1 MAVNVKIGD
10 KVRYLN
16 SVGGGVVTRFQSKDI
31 VLVEEED
38 GFETPCLVSQVVVVK
53 ETNQYN
59 FPVEDPVKEINDKKA
74 KAAGVKPQVE
84 EEDDDEEIKV
94 PEYTWNER
102 YETPDG
108 EQLTIYLAFVP
119 KDVKQLQTT
128 DMELYIVNDS
138 NYYLQFAL
146 YSGSDKMRLRQ
157 QNLVEPQTKLYLETI
172 NKIGLNDLEQLRFQ
186 GFAYKQ
192 IQFEAKPALDIELK
206 INPTKFY
213 KLHSFRENDY
223 FDEDAMLVTIV
234 KNDVMDL
241 GMICGGACD
250 VFFHYLPAGDA
261 HTIAL
266 CEKKV
271 GERKPVSKPQNPKP
285 AIIEVDL
292 HINQLIDNTNGL
304 SRADMLNY
312 QLGKFNE
319 VMQANLKRK
328 GQKIVFIHGKGEGV
342 LRAEIEKL
350 LKKKYYKCTFQDA
363 SFQQY
368 GFGATQVTIH

>member
-38 GFETPCLVSQVVVVK
+38 GFETPCLVSQVVVVQ
-53 ETNQYN
+53 ETNKYN

-74 KAAGVKPQVE
+74 KAAGSKPQVE
-84 EEDDDEEIKV
+84 VEEEEEIKV

-146 YSGSDKMRLRQ
+146 YSGADKMRVRSH
-157 QNLVEPQTKLYLETI
+157 NLVEPQTKLYLETI

-192 IQFEAKPALDIELK
+192 IQFEAKPAMDIELK

-241 GMICGGACD
+241 GMLIDPQQLQKA
-250 VFFHYLPAGDA
+250 
-261 HTIAL
+261 IS
-266 CEKKV
+266 EKKV
-271 GERKPVSKPQNPKP
+271 QEHKPQSKPQNPKP

-292 HINQLIDNTNGL
+292 HINQLVDNTNGL

-312 QLGKFNE
+312 QLEKFNQ
-319 VMQANLKRK
+319 VMQENLKRK

-350 LKKKYYKCTFQDA
+350 LKKKYYKCTYQDA

>member
-38 GFETPCLVSQVVVVK
+38 GFETPCLVSQVVVVQ
-53 ETNQYN
+53 ETNKYN
-59 FPVEDPVKEINDKKA
+59 FPVDDQVKDINDKRTKA
-74 KAAGVKPQVE
+74 IGAKSKAEVE
-84 EEDDDEEIKV
+84 EEEEIKV

-146 YSGSDKMRLRQ
+146 YSGADKMRVRSH
-157 QNLVEPQTKLYLETI
+157 NLVEPQTKLYLETI

-192 IQFEAKPALDIELK
+192 IEFEDLPDDFVCPLCGASKAQFSEA
-206 INPTKFY
+206 
-213 KLHSFRENDY
+213 
-223 FDEDAMLVTIV
+223 
-234 KNDVMDL
+234 
-241 GMICGGACD
+241 
-250 VFFHYLPAGDA
+250 
-261 HTIAL
+261 
-266 CEKKV
+266 
-271 GERKPVSKPQNPKP
+271 
-285 AIIEVDL
+285 
-292 HINQLIDNTNGL
+292 
-304 SRADMLNY
+304 
-312 QLGKFNE
+312 
-319 VMQANLKRK
+319 
-328 GQKIVFIHGKGEGV
+328 
-342 LRAEIEKL
+342 
-350 LKKKYYKCTFQDA
+350 
-363 SFQQY
+363 
-368 GFGATQVTIH
+368 

>member
-1 MAVNVKIGD
+1 MANVKIGD
-10 KVRYLN
+10 RVRYLN
-16 SVGGGVVTRFQSKDI
+16 AVGGGVVTRFQSKDI

-38 GFETPCLVSQVVVVK
+38 GFETPCLISQVVVVK

-59 FPVEDPVKEINDKKA
+59 FPVEEPTKEVNDKKRGA
-74 KAAGVKPQVE
+74 SSAASVEVE
-84 EEDDDEEIKV
+84 EEEEIKV

-102 YETPDG
+102 YETADG
-108 EQLTIYLAFVP
+108 EQLTVYLAFVP
-119 KDVKQLQTT
+119 KDIKQLQTT

-146 YSGSDKMRLRQ
+146 YSGDGKMRVRC

-172 NKIGLNDLEQLRFQ
+172 NKIGLNDLEHLRFQ

-192 IQFEAKPALDIELK
+192 IAFDAKPAMDIELK
-206 INPTKFY
+206 VNPTKFY

-223 FDEDAMLVTIV
+223 FDEDAMLVTII

-241 GMICGGACD
+241 GRLIDPQQLQRAIVD
-250 VFFHYLPAGDA
+250 KSKP
-261 HTIAL
+261 
-266 CEKKV
+266 EQ
-271 GERKPVSKPQNPKP
+271 KPVSKPQNPKP

-292 HINQLIDNTNGL
+292 HIDQLIDNKNGL

-312 QLGKFNE
+312 QLEKFNQ
-319 VMQANLKRK
+319 VMTENLKRK

-350 LKKKYYKCTFQDA
+350 LKKKYYKCKYQDA

-368 GFGATQVTIH
+368 GFGATQVTIY

>member
-38 GFETPCLVSQVVVVK
+38 GFETPCLVSQVVVVQ
-53 ETNQYN
+53 ETNKYN
-59 FPVEDPVKEINDKKA
+59 FPVEDPVKEVNEKKA
-74 KAAGVKPQVE
+74 SKAGVKPQVE
-84 EEDDDEEIKV
+84 EEEEEEIKV

-108 EQLTIYLAFVP
+108 EQLSVYLAFVP
-119 KDVKQLQTT
+119 KDIKQLQTT

-146 YSGSDKMRLRQ
+146 YSGDGKQRVRCH
-157 QNLVEPQTKLYLETI
+157 NLVEPQTKLYLETI
-172 NKIGLNDLEQLRFQ
+172 NKIGLNDLEHLRFQ

-192 IQFEAKPALDIELK
+192 IQFDAKPAMDIELK

-241 GMICGGACD
+241 GMLIDPQQLQKA
-250 VFFHYLPAGDA
+250 
-261 HTIAL
+261 IS
-266 CEKKV
+266 EKKH
-271 GERKPVSKPQNPKP
+271 EEKKPVSKPQNQKP

-312 QLGKFNE
+312 QLEKFNK
-319 VMQANLKRK
+319 VMQENLKRK
-328 GQKIVFIHGKGEGV
+328 G
-342 LRAEIEKL
+342 
-350 LKKKYYKCTFQDA
+350 
-363 SFQQY
+363 
-368 GFGATQVTIH
+368 

>member
-1 MAVNVKIGD
+1 
-10 KVRYLN
+10 
-16 SVGGGVVTRFQSKDI
+16 
-31 VLVEEED
+31 
-38 GFETPCLVSQVVVVK
+38 VVVVQ
-53 ETNQYN
+53 ETNKYN
-59 FPVEDPVKEINDKKA
+59 FPVEDPIKEINNKKSS
-74 KAAGVKPQVE
+74 KGQSVE
-84 EEDDDEEIKV
+84 VMPEEVEEEIKV

-119 KDVKQLQTT
+119 KDIKQLQTT

-146 YSGSDKMRLRQ
+146 YSGSDKMRVRSH
-157 QNLVEPQTKLYLETI
+157 NLVEPQTKLYLETI

-192 IQFEAKPALDIELK
+192 IQFEAKPAMDIELK

-234 KNDVMDL
+234 KNDVMDF
-241 GMICGGACD
+241 GMLIDPQQLQKA
-250 VFFHYLPAGDA
+250 
-261 HTIAL
+261 IS
-266 CEKKV
+266 EKRV
-271 GERKPVSKPQNPKP
+271 DERKPISKPQNQKP

-292 HINQLIDNTNGL
+292 HINELIDNTNGL

-312 QLGKFNE
+312 QLEKFNQ
-319 VMQANLKRK
+319 VMQENLKRK

-350 LKKKYYKCTFQDA
+350 LKKKYYKCTYQDA

>member
-1 MAVNVKIGD
+1 
-10 KVRYLN
+10 
-16 SVGGGVVTRFQSKDI
+16 
-31 VLVEEED
+31 
-38 GFETPCLVSQVVVVK
+38 
-53 ETNQYN
+53 
-59 FPVEDPVKEINDKKA
+59 
-74 KAAGVKPQVE
+74 
-84 EEDDDEEIKV
+84 
-94 PEYTWNER
+94 
-102 YETPDG
+102 
-108 EQLTIYLAFVP
+108 
-119 KDVKQLQTT
+119 
-128 DMELYIVNDS
+128 MELYIVNDS

-146 YSGSDKMRLRQ
+146 YSGTGKMRVRSH
-157 QNLVEPQTKLYLETI
+157 NLVEPQTKLYLETI

-192 IQFEAKPALDIELK
+192 IEFEAKPALDIELK

-241 GMICGGACD
+241 GMLIDPQQLQRA
-250 VFFHYLPAGDA
+250 
-261 HTIAL
+261 IS
-266 CEKKV
+266 EKKV
-271 GERKPVSKPQNPKP
+271 QEHKPQSKPQNPKP
-285 AIIEVDL
+285 TIIEVDL
-292 HINQLIDNTNGL
+292 HINQLVDNTNGL

-312 QLGKFNE
+312 QLEKFNQ
-319 VMQANLKRK
+319 VMQENLKRK

-350 LKKKYYKCTFQDA
+350 LKKKYYKCTYQDA

>member
-38 GFETPCLVSQVVVVK
+38 GFETPCLVSQVVVVQ
-53 ETNQYN
+53 ETNKYN
-59 FPVEDPVKEINDKKA
+59 FPVEDPVGTQRAASSTGSKKSVETQYIA
-74 KAAGVKPQVE
+74 SLQNE
-84 EEDDDEEIKV
+84 EEEEIKV

-128 DMELYIVNDS
+128 DMELYVVNDS

-146 YSGSDKMRLRQ
+146 YSGGDKMRLRSH
-157 QNLVEPQTKLYLETI
+157 NLVEPQTKLYLETI
-172 NKIGLNDLEQLRFQ
+172 NKIALNDLEQLRFQ
-186 GFAYKQ
+186 GFTYKQ
-192 IQFEAKPALDIELK
+192 IPFEAKPALDIELK

-241 GMICGGACD
+241 GMLIDPQQLQRA
-250 VFFHYLPAGDA
+250 
-261 HTIAL
+261 IS
-266 CEKKV
+266 EKRV
-271 GERKPVSKPQNPKP
+271 PEQKPQSKPQNPKP

-292 HINQLIDNTNGL
+292 HIDKLIDNTNGL

-312 QLGKFNE
+312 QLEKFNQ

-350 LKKKYYKCTFQDA
+350 LKKKYYKCTYQDA

>member
-38 GFETPCLVSQVVVVK
+38 GFETPCLVSEVVVVQ
-53 ETNQYN
+53 ETNKYN
-59 FPVEDPVKEINDKKA
+59 FPVEDPIKEINEKKA
-74 KAAGVKPQVE
+74 AKAGVAKQEVE
-84 EEDDDEEIKV
+84 EEIEEIKV

-102 YETPDG
+102 YETADG
-108 EQLTIYLAFVP
+108 EQLTMYLAFVP

-128 DMELYIVNDS
+128 DMELYVVNDS

-146 YSGSDKMRLRQ
+146 YSGGDKMRLRQ
-157 QNLVEPQTKLYLETI
+157 HNLVEPQTKLYLETV
-172 NKIGLNDLEQLRFQ
+172 NKIALNEFENLRFQ

-192 IQFEAKPALDIELK
+192 IPFDVKPALDIELK

-241 GMICGGACD
+241 GMLID
-250 VFFHYLPAGDA
+250 PAQLQKA
-261 HTIAL
+261 IS
-266 CEKKV
+266 EKKRV
-271 GERKPVSKPQNPKP
+271 EKKPQSKPQNPKP
-285 AIIEVDL
+285 VIIEVDL
-292 HINQLIDNTNGL
+292 HINQLVDNTNGL

-312 QLGKFNE
+312 QLERFNR
-319 VMQANLKRK
+319 VMQENLKRK

>member
-10 KVRYLN
+10 RVRYLN
-16 SVGGGVVTRFQSKDI
+16 AVGGGVVTRFQSKDI

-38 GFETPCLVSQVVVVK
+38 GFETPCLISQVVVVK

-59 FPVEDPVKEINDKKA
+59 FPVEEPTKEVNDKKRS
-74 KAAGVKPQVE
+74 AASAASVEVE
-84 EEDDDEEIKV
+84 EEEEIKV

-108 EQLTIYLAFVP
+108 EQLTVYLAFVP
-119 KDVKQLQTT
+119 KDIKQLQTT

-146 YSGSDKMRLRQ
+146 YSGDGKMRVRC
-157 QNLVEPQTKLYLETI
+157 QNQVEPQTKLYLETI
-172 NKIGLNDLEQLRFQ
+172 NKIGLNDLEHLRFQ

-192 IQFEAKPALDIELK
+192 IAFDVKPVLDIELK

-241 GMICGGACD
+241 GMLIDPQQLQRA
-250 VFFHYLPAGDA
+250 
-261 HTIAL
+261 IS
-266 CEKKV
+266 EKKV
-271 GERKPVSKPQNPKP
+271 QEQKPVSKPQNPKP

-292 HINQLIDNTNGL
+292 HIDQLIDNKNGL

-312 QLGKFNE
+312 QLAKFNE
-319 VMQANLKRK
+319 VMMANLKHK

-342 LRAEIEKL
+342 LRAEIEKQ
-350 LKKKYYKCTFQDA
+350 LKKKYYKCKYQDA

-368 GFGATQVTIH
+368 GFGATQVTIY

>member
-38 GFETPCLVSQVVVVK
+38 GFETPCLVSQVVVVQ
-53 ETNQYN
+53 ETNKYN
-59 FPVEDPVKEINDKKA
+59 FPVEDPIKEINNKKSS
-74 KAAGVKPQVE
+74 KGQSVE
-84 EEDDDEEIKV
+84 VMPEEVEEEIKV

-119 KDVKQLQTT
+119 KDIKQLQTT

-146 YSGSDKMRLRQ
+146 YSGSDKMRVRSH
-157 QNLVEPQTKLYLETI
+157 NLVEPQTKLYLETI

-192 IQFEAKPALDIELK
+192 IQFEAKPAMDIELK

-213 KLHSFRENDY
+213 KLHSTPCIGN
-223 FDEDAMLVTIV
+223 V
-234 KNDVMDL
+234 
-241 GMICGGACD
+241 
-250 VFFHYLPAGDA
+250 
-261 HTIAL
+261 
-266 CEKKV
+266 
-271 GERKPVSKPQNPKP
+271 
-285 AIIEVDL
+285 
-292 HINQLIDNTNGL
+292 
-304 SRADMLNY
+304 
-312 QLGKFNE
+312 
-319 VMQANLKRK
+319 
-328 GQKIVFIHGKGEGV
+328 
-342 LRAEIEKL
+342 
-350 LKKKYYKCTFQDA
+350 
-363 SFQQY
+363 
-368 GFGATQVTIH
+368 

>member
-1 MAVNVKIGD
+1 MASNVKIGD
-10 KVRYLN
+10 KVRYLH

-38 GFETPCLVSQVVVVK
+38 GFETPCLVSQVVVVQ
-53 ETNQYN
+53 ETNKYN

-74 KAAGVKPQVE
+74 AKAGVKPQVE
-84 EEDDDEEIKV
+84 VEEEEEIKV

-128 DMELYIVNDS
+128 DMELYVVNDS

-146 YSGSDKMRLRQ
+146 YSGGDKMRLRS

-186 GFAYKQ
+186 GFTYKQ
-192 IQFEAKPALDIELK
+192 IPFEAKPALDIELK

-241 GMICGGACD
+241 GMLIDPQQLQKA
-250 VFFHYLPAGDA
+250 
-261 HTIAL
+261 IS
-266 CEKKV
+266 EKKV
-271 GERKPVSKPQNPKP
+271 QQQKPQSKPQNPKP

-292 HINQLIDNTNGL
+292 HINQLVDNTNGL

-312 QLGKFNE
+312 QLEKFNQ
-319 VMQANLKRK
+319 VMQENLKRK

-342 LRAEIEKL
+342 LRAEIEKF
-350 LKKKYYKCTFQDA
+350 LK
-363 SFQQY
+363 
-368 GFGATQVTIH
+368 

>member
-16 SVGGGVVTRFQSKDI
+16 AMGGGVVTRFQSKDI

-59 FPVEDPVKEINDKKA
+59 FPVEEPTKEVNDKKRGA
-74 KAAGVKPQVE
+74 SAVVNVEVE
-84 EEDDDEEIKV
+84 EEEEIKI

-108 EQLTIYLAFVP
+108 EQLTVYLAFVP
-119 KDVKQLQTT
+119 KDIKQLQTT

-146 YSGSDKMRLRQ
+146 YSGADKMRVRC

-172 NKIGLNDLEQLRFQ
+172 NKIGLNDLEHLRFQ

-192 IQFEAKPALDIELK
+192 IAFDAKPVMDIELK
-206 INPTKFY
+206 VNPTKFY

-223 FDEDAMLVTIV
+223 FDEDAMLVTII

-241 GMICGGACD
+241 GMLIDPQQLQRA
-250 VFFHYLPAGDA
+250 
-261 HTIAL
+261 IS
-266 CEKKV
+266 EKKV
-271 GERKPVSKPQNPKP
+271 QEHKPVSKPQNPKP

-292 HINQLIDNTNGL
+292 HIDQLIDNKNGL

-312 QLGKFNE
+312 QLAKFNE
-319 VMQANLKRK
+319 VMMANLKRK

-342 LRAEIEKL
+342 LRVEIEKL
-350 LKKKYYKCTFQDA
+350 LKKKYYKCTYQDA

>member
-38 GFETPCLVSQVVVVK
+38 GFETPCLVSQVVVVQ
-53 ETNQYN
+53 ETNKYN
-59 FPVEDPVKEINDKKA
+59 FPVEDPVKEVNGKKA
-74 KAAGVKPQVE
+74 AKAGVKPQI
-84 EEDDDEEIKV
+84 EEDEEDEIKV

-108 EQLTIYLAFVP
+108 EQLTVYLAFVP
-119 KDVKQLQTT
+119 KDIKQLQTT

-146 YSGSDKMRLRQ
+146 YSGDGKQRVRCH
-157 QNLVEPQTKLYLETI
+157 NLVEPQTKLYLETI
-172 NKIGLNDLEQLRFQ
+172 NKIGLNDLEHLRFQ

-192 IQFEAKPALDIELK
+192 IQFDAKPAMDIELK

-241 GMICGGACD
+241 GMLIDPQQLQKA
-250 VFFHYLPAGDA
+250 
-261 HTIAL
+261 IS
-266 CEKKV
+266 EKKQ
-271 GERKPVSKPQNPKP
+271 EEKKPVSKPQNQKP

-292 HINQLIDNTNGL
+292 HISQLIDNTNGL

-312 QLGKFNE
+312 QLEKFNK
-319 VMQANLKRK
+319 VMQENLKRK

-350 LKKKYYKCTFQDA
+350 LKKKYYK
-363 SFQQY
+363 
-368 GFGATQVTIH
+368 

>member
-1 MAVNVKIGD
+1 MLF
-10 KVRYLN
+10 R
-16 SVGGGVVTRFQSKDI
+16 SPKDI
-31 VLVEEED
+31 
-38 GFETPCLVSQVVVVK
+38 
-53 ETNQYN
+53 
-59 FPVEDPVKEINDKKA
+59 
-74 KAAGVKPQVE
+74 
-84 EEDDDEEIKV
+84 
-94 PEYTWNER
+94 
-102 YETPDG
+102 
-108 EQLTIYLAFVP
+108 
-119 KDVKQLQTT
+119 KQLQTT

-146 YSGSDKMRLRQ
+146 YSGDGKQRVRCH
-157 QNLVEPQTKLYLETI
+157 NLVEPQTKLYLETI
-172 NKIGLNDLEQLRFQ
+172 NKIGLNDLEHLRFQ

-192 IQFEAKPALDIELK
+192 IQFDAKPAMDIELK

-241 GMICGGACD
+241 GMLIDPQQLQKA
-250 VFFHYLPAGDA
+250 
-261 HTIAL
+261 IS
-266 CEKKV
+266 EKKH
-271 GERKPVSKPQNPKP
+271 EEKKPVSKPQNPKP

-292 HINQLIDNTNGL
+292 HISQLIDNTNGL

-312 QLGKFNE
+312 QLAKFNE
-319 VMQANLKRK
+319 VMMANLKRK

-350 LKKKYYKCTFQDA
+350 LKKKYYKCTYQDA

-368 GFGATQVTIH
+368 GFGATQVTIY